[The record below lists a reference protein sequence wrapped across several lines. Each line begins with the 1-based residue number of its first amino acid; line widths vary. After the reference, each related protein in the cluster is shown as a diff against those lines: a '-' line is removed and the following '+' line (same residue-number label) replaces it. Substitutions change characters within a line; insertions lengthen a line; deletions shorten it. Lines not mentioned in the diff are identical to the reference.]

1 MTTETDT
8 QSRPVRYRQLFTA
21 ANLYLVVAVI
31 LFLSLLAY
39 FYTGAGG
46 ARQLATRLLPLAIIL
61 WALRTCIDGGP
72 YPWFGKQFGAQ
83 VGRIVNRGFTV
94 FYVLTALTVLAYFW
108 LEFENLVFIRSGS
121 YTTMDLVMG
130 TVVLLLIFEISRKT
144 HFVLFAVNI
153 ALVAYAL
160 WGSYLAIGTFFW
172 HPGASLERII
182 TSSTVEFST
191 GVYGSYTQMALTLIA
206 AFLLLAAVAKGFGG
220 QEAIMRT
227 MQRLVGQRRRTV
239 PLTTVLAS
247 VSVGMVTGSAAANVA
262 VSGSFTVP
270 LMKHHGLRGKQA
282 GAVETAASMG
292 GLILPPLMAV
302 AGFIMADILQV
313 PYWDVV
319 LRGFAISAVYFIT
332 LALAVYLVSVRQ
344 LAAGRVPPPVV
355 RLAQYFKTG
364 LFFGAIVALI
374 VLLGVIGFGAMR
386 SALYAGTMLFVAMC
400 AFYFIARYIMRD
412 EEHRQQ
418 SLLRNLRTMVE
429 TFAELTWYLVVLMA
443 TLGIM
448 IGLFTLTGF
457 ILRMGSLMLEV
468 GSVSVVLTILMAF
481 AFGWLV
487 GMGLPPTATYVIVA
501 VIIVPPMIQLGIDP
515 WVAHFF
521 AFLMAI
527 WGELSP
533 PTSLTAAVAAR
544 IAEASFI
551 MTMWEAL
558 KMCVP
563 LVIMTFGIFIRSNT
577 VVTTGWPQI
586 VDTTLLTIG
595 CLAFTFA
602 ILGRYYRER
611 LLDTALRLLI
621 VALGTVVL
629 FLPVTGFQLG
639 TVFLPGWLL
648 PAATVGVVAMLVLGI
663 WRCSGD
669 RAISQGRDESQSDIP
684 APTLEAID
692 AESEGPKPLQ

>member
-1 MTTETDT
+1 MTAETDT
-8 QSRPVRYRQLFTA
+8 TSRAAPNRSLFTA

-61 WALRTCIDGGP
+61 WALRSYIDGGP
-72 YPWFGKQFGAQ
+72 YPWFGTQFGKV
-83 VGRIVNRGFTV
+83 VGRIVNRGFTA
-94 FYVLTALTVLAYFW
+94 FYILTALTLLAYFW
-108 LEFENLVFIRSGS
+108 IEYENLVFVRSGA
-121 YTTMDLVMG
+121 YNTMDVAMG
-130 TVVLLLIFEISRKT
+130 IVVLALIFEISRKT
-144 HFVLFAVNI
+144 HFVLFAVNV

-160 WGSYLAIGTFFW
+160 WGSYLAIGSFFW
-172 HPGASLERII
+172 HPGSSLERIV
-182 TSSTVEFST
+182 TSSTVEFAT

-220 QEAIMRT
+220 QESIMRT

-247 VSVGMVTGSAAANVA
+247 VSVGMVTGSAAANAA
-262 VSGSFTVP
+262 VTGSFTVP
-270 LMKHHGLRGKQA
+270 LMKHHGLKGKQA
-282 GAVETAASMG
+282 GAVETSASMG

-313 PYWDVV
+313 PYWEVV
-319 LRGFAISAVYFIT
+319 QRGFAISAVYFIT

-374 VLLGVIGFGAMR
+374 ILLGVIGFGPMR
-386 SALYAGTMLFVAMC
+386 SALYAGTMLFIAMVA
-400 AFYFIARYIMRD
+400 FFFFARYILRD

-468 GSVSVVLTILMAF
+468 GSVSIVLTIVMAF

-558 KMCVP
+558 KMCMP
-563 LVIMTFGIFIRSNT
+563 LIIMTFGIFIRSDT
-577 VVTTGWPQI
+577 VVTTGWPQV
-586 VDTTLLTIG
+586 VDTALLTVG

-602 ILGRYYRER
+602 VLGRYYRDR
-611 LLDTALRLLI
+611 LRDTVLRLALI
-621 VALGTVVL
+621 GLGSVVL
-629 FLPVTGFQLG
+629 FLPVDGFQAG
-639 TVFLPGWLL
+639 AVFLPGVLV
-648 PAATVGVVAMLVLGI
+648 PVTTVGVLAMVAFGI

-669 RAISQGRDESQSDIP
+669 RAISEGRDESLSDTP
-684 APTLEAID
+684 PPRLDDVD

>member
-1 MTTETDT
+1 MTAETDT
-8 QSRPVRYRQLFTA
+8 TSRAAPYRSLFTA

-46 ARQLATRLLPLAIIL
+46 ARQLATRLLPLAVIL
-61 WALRTCIDGGP
+61 WALRSYIDGGP
-72 YPWFGKQFGAQ
+72 YPWFGTQFGEV
-83 VGRIVNRGFTV
+83 VGRIVNRGFTA
-94 FYVLTALTVLAYFW
+94 FYILTALTLLAYFW
-108 LEFENLVFIRSGS
+108 VEYDNLVFVRSGA
-121 YTTMDLVMG
+121 YNTMDVAMG
-130 TVVLLLIFEISRKT
+130 IVVLALIFEISRKT
-144 HFVLFAVNI
+144 HFVLFAVNV

-160 WGSYLAIGTFFW
+160 WGSYLAIGSFFW
-172 HPGASLERII
+172 HPGTSLERIV
-182 TSSTVEFST
+182 TSSTVEFAT

-220 QEAIMRT
+220 QESIMRT

-247 VSVGMVTGSAAANVA
+247 VSVGMVTGSAAANAA
-262 VSGSFTVP
+262 VTGSFTVP
-270 LMKHHGLRGKQA
+270 LMKHHGLKGKQA
-282 GAVETAASMG
+282 GAVETSASMG
-292 GLILPPLMAV
+292 GLLLPPLMAV

-313 PYWDVV
+313 PYWEVV
-319 LRGFAISAVYFIT
+319 QRGFAISAVYFIT

-344 LAAGRVPPPVV
+344 LASGRVPPPVV
-355 RLAQYFKTG
+355 RMAQYFKTG

-374 VLLGVIGFGAMR
+374 ILLGVIGFGPMR
-386 SALYAGTMLFVAMC
+386 SALYAGTMLFIAMVAF
-400 AFYFIARYIMRD
+400 FYFARYILRD

-468 GSVSVVLTILMAF
+468 GSVSIVLTILMAF

-558 KMCVP
+558 KMCMP
-563 LVIMTFGIFIRSNT
+563 LLIMTFGIFIRSDT
-577 VVTTGWPQI
+577 VVTTGWPQV
-586 VDTTLLTIG
+586 VDTALLTVG
-595 CLAFTFA
+595 SLAFTFA
-602 ILGRYYRER
+602 VLGRYYRDR
-611 LLDTALRLLI
+611 VLDTALRLTLI
-621 VALGTVVL
+621 GMASVVL
-629 FLPVTGFQLG
+629 FLPVDGHQAG
-639 TVFLPGWLL
+639 AVFLPGVLV
-648 PAATVGVVAMLVLGI
+648 PVATVGVLAMVAFGI

-669 RAISQGRDESQSDIP
+669 RAISEGRDESLSDTP
-684 APTLEAID
+684 PPKLDAMD

>member
-1 MTTETDT
+1 MTAETDT
-8 QSRPVRYRQLFTA
+8 ASRAAPYRNLFTA

-46 ARQLATRLLPLAIIL
+46 ARQLATRLLPLAVVL
-61 WALRTCIDGGP
+61 WALRSYIDGGP
-72 YPWFGKQFGAQ
+72 YPWFGRQFGEV
-83 VGRIVNRGFTV
+83 VGRIVNRGFTA
-94 FYVLTALTVLAYFW
+94 FYILTALTLLAYFW
-108 LEFENLVFIRSGS
+108 IEYDNLVFVRSGA
-121 YTTMDLVMG
+121 YNTMDVVMG
-130 TVVLLLIFEISRKT
+130 IVVLALIFEISRKT
-144 HFVLFAVNI
+144 HVVLFVVNVV
-153 ALVAYAL
+153 LVAYAL
-160 WGSYLAIGTFFW
+160 WGSYLAIGSFFW
-172 HPGASLERII
+172 HPGTSLERIV
-182 TSSTVEFST
+182 TSSTVEFAT

-220 QEAIMRT
+220 QESIMRT

-247 VSVGMVTGSAAANVA
+247 VSVGMVTGSAAANAA
-262 VSGSFTVP
+262 VTGSFTVP
-270 LMKHHGLRGKQA
+270 LMKHHGLKGKQA
-282 GAVETAASMG
+282 GAVETSASMG
-292 GLILPPLMAV
+292 GLLLPPLMAV

-313 PYWDVV
+313 PYWEVV
-319 LRGFAISAVYFIT
+319 QRGFAISAVYFIT

-344 LAAGRVPPPVV
+344 LASGRVPPPVV

-374 VLLGVIGFGAMR
+374 ILLGVIGFGPMR
-386 SALYAGTMLFVAMC
+386 SALYAGTMLFIAMVAF
-400 AFYFIARYIMRD
+400 FYFARYILRD

-468 GSVSVVLTILMAF
+468 GSVSIVLTILMAF

-533 PTSLTAAVAAR
+533 PTSLAAAVAAR

-558 KMCVP
+558 KLCMP
-563 LVIMTFGIFIRSNT
+563 IIIMTFGIFIRSDT
-577 VVTTGWPQI
+577 VAATGWPQV
-586 VDTTLLTIG
+586 VDTALLTVG
-595 CLAFTFA
+595 SLAFTFA
-602 ILGRYYRER
+602 VLGRYFRVR
-611 LLDTALRLLI
+611 VLDTVLRLAL
-621 VALGTVVL
+621 VGLGTVVL
-629 FLPVTGFQLG
+629 FLPVDGFQAG
-639 TVFLPGWLL
+639 AVFLPGVLL
-648 PAATVGVVAMLVLGI
+648 PVTTVGVLAMVAFGI

-669 RAISQGRDESQSDIP
+669 RAISEERDESLSDTP
-684 APTLEAID
+684 PPKLDAMD
-692 AESEGPKPLQ
+692 AESEGPKPIQ